1 MSSEPASPSPCN
13 AAAITTAAAGSTFGC
28 ALLIVGC
35 CIGAGMLGMPVLTAT
50 AGFLPT
56 SAALVI
62 CSIFMLVTGLLLV
75 EATLWYPRGANLLSL
90 ARQAL
95 GCWGQL
101 VVWLCFTFLFYCL
114 SVAYLIGCRDVVG
127 EALRQLGIP
136 AAESIVLLLTA
147 VVVGFL
153 VYCGTRTV
161 DYLNRVLIVGLAAS
175 YLLLVAYGAAYVDSA
190 HLSVAHWNA
199 TLASMPLLLICFGYQ
214 NLVPTITNYLQGN
227 IAKVRKAIFLGIA
240 LALGIYLTWELIILG
255 ILPPET
261 DTVEAVLNRGEMV
274 TQLLEGVTQ
283 IPYIG
288 MLANVF
294 AFFAIS
300 TSLLANALTCVDFL
314 HDGLRASRRSYRRWV
329 LCVFVLLPPLLVAQA
344 NPNLFLKA
352 LSIAGG
358 TATVILFG
366 IIPALIIWFGRYRQ
380 GHTTQRL
387 VCGGKPML
395 VGVLFF
401 SSAIL
406 ILEICRQLGLPFF

>member
-1 MSSEPASPSPCN
+1 MPSDPSSFPAPGG
-13 AAAITTAAAGSTFGC
+13 ATTTVGSTFGC

-50 AGFLPT
+50 AGFIPT
-56 SAALVI
+56 SAALVL
-62 CSIFMLVTGLLLV
+62 CSAFMLVTGLLLV

-90 ARQAL
+90 AQQAL
-95 GCWGQL
+95 GRYGQL

-127 EALRQLGIP
+127 EALRQLKIP
-136 AAESIVLLLTA
+136 AADNIALFSTTF
-147 VVVGFL
+147 VVGLL

-161 DYLNRVLIVGLAAS
+161 DYLNRFLIVGLAVS
-175 YLLLVAYGAAYVDSA
+175 YLLLVSYGAAYIDSA
-190 HLSVAHWNA
+190 HLSITHWKA

-214 NLVPTITNYLQGN
+214 NLVPTITNYLHGN
-227 IAKVRKAIFLGIA
+227 IAKVRKSIFLGITLA
-240 LALGIYLTWELIILG
+240 LAIYLTWELVILG
-255 ILPPET
+255 ILPSKT

-274 TQLLEGVTQ
+274 TQLLENVTQ

-288 MLANVF
+288 LLANFF

-314 HDGLRASRRSYRRWV
+314 HDGLRSCRWNYRRWV
-329 LCVFVLLPPLLVAQA
+329 LCALVLLPPLLIAQA

-366 IIPALIIWFGRYRQ
+366 IIPALIIWFGRYKQ

-387 VCGGKPML
+387 VFGGKPML

-401 SSAIL
+401 SSGIL
-406 ILEICRQLGLPFF
+406 ILEISRQLGLPLFQ